1 MRVLPESLRRPAP
14 STPAWWVLPLAAT
27 VAATILGIAALRPW
41 QTPISPSARATWVVL
56 QQATMVTLIV
66 LAWLTPRLTGLRHG
80 LAARAAAV
88 GIALQLLA
96 SVWNNQLGGSYERF
110 GTLPDSVLR
119 AALTAGTGVALV
131 VLLGSVTRRRIRSSG
146 RDRTAIVDAVV
157 ISTAVGVVVWES
169 LVVHLGATRWAVANA
184 AIATAIVIAG
194 TALFARLLLL
204 SSTRTMPAVRLMGAA
219 LLLGTVVVVRF
230 ALDGMASDP
239 TRNHWWELSLLL
251 AFGTMVAAVLHPSM
265 RMLVDDGEP
274 ETLPSEGTVR
284 AVILC
289 LAVVVPAAV
298 TLIKVATGVWGA
310 STNDWQTMSS
320 VPPAFAGVVIT
331 SGGAWRLANL
341 VREREETQRLL
352 RHRSLHDDLT
362 GLPNRAYL
370 LERLERR
377 IAGVRAQPSDSGA
390 GFGLMFLDLDDFKS
404 INDTYGHHAGDA
416 VLIDV
421 AHRLAD
427 TVRTD
432 DFVGRMAGDEFVLLC
447 GQPSDAPS
455 LRQLAERLRA
465 AVEAPMPAEFGV
477 VTPRMSVGI
486 VAVDHEAASARDAVN
501 RVLRRADAQMYE
513 AKRTA
518 QRPSGSADAHRP
530 PTGEPAAPA

>member
-1 MRVLPESLRRPAP
+1 MRVPPVSLRRPAT
-14 STPAWWVLPLAAT
+14 STPAWWLLPLAAT
-27 VAATILGIAALRPW
+27 AATAILGLAALRPW
-41 QTPISPSARATWVVL
+41 QTPTPPSARATWVVL
-56 QQATMVTLIV
+56 QQVTMVTLIV

-88 GIALQLLA
+88 GIALQLLT
-96 SVWNNQLGGSYERF
+96 SLWNNQLGGSYERF
-110 GTLPDSVLR
+110 GTLLDSAIR

-131 VLLGSVTRRRIRSSG
+131 ILFGSITRRRVRSTGS
-146 RDRTAIVDAVV
+146 DQTAIVDAGV
-157 ISTAVGVVVWES
+157 ISTAVGVLVWES
-169 LVVHLGATRWAVANA
+169 LVVHLGATQWAVATA
-184 AIATAIVIAG
+184 AIATAVVIAA

-219 LLLGTVVVVRF
+219 LLLGMVVVVRF
-230 ALDGMASDP
+230 ALDGMAGDP

-251 AFGTMVAAVLHPSM
+251 AFGTMVAAILHPSM

-298 TLIKVATGVWGA
+298 TLIRVTTAVWGA
-310 STNDWQTMSS
+310 SAGDWQTMLS
-320 VPPAFAGVVIT
+320 VPPAVAGVVIT
-331 SGGAWRLANL
+331 SGVAWRLATL
-341 VREREETQRLL
+341 VREREETHRLL

-370 LERLERR
+370 LERLEQR
-377 IAGVRAQPSDSGA
+377 IASVRAQPRDGGA

-416 VLIDV
+416 VLVDV

-447 GQPSDAPS
+447 GRPSDAPS
-455 LRQLAERLRA
+455 LHQLAERLRA

-477 VTPRMSVGI
+477 VTPRISVGI

-501 RVLRRADAQMYE
+501 TILRRADAQMYE

-518 QRPSGSADAHRP
+518 RRP
-530 PTGEPAAPA
+530 PAPTDTLQSSSQEPAGPA